1 MMIELRENER
11 LDDLVL
17 DGMKVIQRADQFC
30 FSIDT
35 ILLAHF
41 GKVTQGAVLDLGT
54 GTAAIPLIL
63 AARGAMNITAI
74 ELNPV
79 MADIA
84 SRNVQLNKKEVAV
97 SVVAGDYRQLGQL
110 YEAGHFSAVY
120 VNPPYRESFRGAA
133 STKEGV
139 RRACHEETV
148 TLEDVLRTAAY
159 ALKFHGRLRMVHIAE
174 RMAEILSVMRRYDIE
189 PKLLRPVY
197 GRRGKEAKLFLVE
210 GLRGGRAGLT
220 LQDPLIVHNED
231 GTYTEEVLRWYG
243 KI

>member
-1 MMIELRENER
+1 M
-11 LDDLVL
+11 
-17 DGMKVIQRADQFC
+17 
-30 FSIDT
+30 
-35 ILLAHF
+35 
-41 GKVTQGAVLDLGT
+41 
-54 GTAAIPLIL
+54 
-63 AARGAMNITAI
+63 
-74 ELNPV
+74 
-79 MADIA
+79 
-84 SRNVQLNKKEVAV
+84 
-97 SVVAGDYRQLGQL
+97 
-110 YEAGHFSAVY
+110 
-120 VNPPYRESFRGAA
+120 
-133 STKEGV
+133 